1 MHCTLEEKVEIRR
14 LELDVKAY
22 ITVKVYNWPM
32 LLQYK
37 SGMHKCVYVLD
48 QELRRHIELRSK
60 NAIAIPSVSTASML
74 KWPSSHLQSIL
85 ARHPSLQGLIIPM
98 ENLWQGFLLTI
109 IANNIPYMHS
119 IQKLYLRK
127 LSNVA
132 VHGTSMFSATSSAKA
147 HH

>member
-74 KWPSSHLQSIL
+74 KWPSSCLQSIL
-85 ARHPSLQGLIIPM
+85 ARHPSLQGLIMPM
-98 ENLWQGFLLTI
+98 ENL
-109 IANNIPYMHS
+109 
-119 IQKLYLRK
+119 
-127 LSNVA
+127 
-132 VHGTSMFSATSSAKA
+132 
-147 HH
+147 